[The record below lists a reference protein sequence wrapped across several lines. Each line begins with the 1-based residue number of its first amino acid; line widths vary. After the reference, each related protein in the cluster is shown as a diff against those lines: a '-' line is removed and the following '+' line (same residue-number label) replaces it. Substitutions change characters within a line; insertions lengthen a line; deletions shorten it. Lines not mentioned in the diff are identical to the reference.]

1 MNARKVRN
9 AAVTAGLCLSMAF
22 GTLPVTAIAEQA
34 QDAAPTASQEAA
46 AQHKFSFVDADHGND
61 TVGGWT
67 TTLDD
72 ALSYNPV
79 DGTHE
84 WRADGYKFLGWSV
97 ENDGTVDKYGELEGL
112 SGDITLYAV
121 WQKADSSTNQQDSVA
136 HVKYYDSLNDTYEWE
151 QTAINGLGWYFDPQ
165 ANGAMTH
172 DGYTFAGWSYDP
184 QGNYLVSEDTTLAAG
199 DINLYAQWTKNEA
212 SATKNVTYRD
222 SMGDWTWG
230 QTVTGSDGWNF
241 NSEANGAVS
250 HEGYTFAGWA
260 YNQDGSDPVTDE
272 NIATLTGDVTVYAQ
286 WTKNGFQ
293 SNVKYYDSLNDTYEW
308 EQTAINGLGWYFDPQ
323 ANGAMTHDGYTF
335 AGWSYDPQGN
345 YPVSEDT
352 TLAAGDIALYAQW
365 KQNPLAKSHI
375 LFRDSLAED
384 FDSSLISEDTF
395 DEGDVDWSTA
405 VPTKDGYT
413 FAGWAY
419 NQDGSE
425 PVAAGTVLPTGD
437 VTLWAQWTKNEDPTV
452 HATFVYR
459 DSMDDKYDW
468 SQSVDNG
475 QNWYFNPEESG
486 AMSHDG
492 YTFAGWTFDKE
503 GTEPVTDESV
513 ATLAGDVT
521 VWAQW
526 TKDAE
531 SLQTANFY
539 YRDSLNDDYVWGP
552 STVVNGQGWNF
563 NPQANGAMT
572 HDGYTFAGWSFSKN
586 GEIVS
591 QEDVQNLTGDVTLYA
606 VWNKTEVAK
615 SRVYFRDSLAED
627 FDSSL
632 ISENTFDEGDVD
644 WSTAVPT
651 KDGYTFAGWAYNQD
665 GSEPVAAGTVLP
677 VGDVTLWA
685 QWTKNPETLGQSHIY
700 FRDSLAENFDSSLIS
715 DQTFAEG
722 DTEWGANVPTRDGYT
737 FAGWAYNQ
745 DGSEAVAT
753 GTVLPV
759 GDVTLWAQ
767 WTKNEDPQP
776 EPVTKHTVT
785 FVNRGTVI
793 QVSQVEDGQVL
804 ASTPQVDSVD
814 GYTFVGWTTDQ
825 NSYTGFDFAQPITSD
840 VVVYAWYT
848 KNAVDNSDNT
858 NVPGVQK
865 TTNVESGSTTV
876 DQGGAKSDDKSD
888 DKALP
893 QTSDSM
899 PVAAVAGFGVL
910 GSLVAAAG
918 AFLKRRNN

>member
-1 MNARKVRN
+1 MNAGKVRN
-9 AAVTAGLCLSMAF
+9 AAVTAGLCLSMTF

-34 QDAAPTASQEAA
+34 QSVAPTASQEAA
-46 AQHKFSFVDADHGND
+46 AQHKFSFVDADHGNE

-67 TTLDD
+67 TTLED

-84 WRADGYKFLGWSV
+84 WKADGYKFLGWSFA
-97 ENDGTVDKYGELEGL
+97 NNGEVNSYDELKGL
-112 SGDITLYAV
+112 SGDITPYAV

-136 HVKYYDSLNDTYEWE
+136 H
-151 QTAINGLGWYFDPQ
+151 
-165 ANGAMTH
+165 
-172 DGYTFAGWSYDP
+172 
-184 QGNYLVSEDTTLAAG
+184 
-199 DINLYAQWTKNEA
+199 
-212 SATKNVTYRD
+212 
-222 SMGDWTWG
+222 
-230 QTVTGSDGWNF
+230 
-241 NSEANGAVS
+241 
-250 HEGYTFAGWA
+250 
-260 YNQDGSDPVTDE
+260 
-272 NIATLTGDVTVYAQ
+272 
-286 WTKNGFQ
+286 
-293 SNVKYYDSLNDTYEW
+293 VKYYDSLNDTYEW

-365 KQNPLAKSHI
+365 KQNPVAKSHI
-375 LFRDSLAED
+375 L
-384 FDSSLISEDTF
+384 
-395 DEGDVDWSTA
+395 
-405 VPTKDGYT
+405 
-413 FAGWAY
+413 
-419 NQDGSE
+419 
-425 PVAAGTVLPTGD
+425 
-437 VTLWAQWTKNEDPTV
+437 
-452 HATFVYR
+452 
-459 DSMDDKYDW
+459 
-468 SQSVDNG
+468 
-475 QNWYFNPEESG
+475 
-486 AMSHDG
+486 
-492 YTFAGWTFDKE
+492 
-503 GTEPVTDESV
+503 
-513 ATLAGDVT
+513 
-521 VWAQW
+521 
-526 TKDAE
+526 
-531 SLQTANFY
+531 
-539 YRDSLNDDYVWGP
+539 
-552 STVVNGQGWNF
+552 
-563 NPQANGAMT
+563 
-572 HDGYTFAGWSFSKN
+572 
-586 GEIVS
+586 
-591 QEDVQNLTGDVTLYA
+591 
-606 VWNKTEVAK
+606 
-615 SRVYFRDSLAED
+615 FRDSLAED

-644 WSTAVPT
+644 WSMAVPT
-651 KDGYTFAGWAYNQD
+651 KDGHTFAGWAYNQD
-665 GSEPVAAGTVLP
+665 GSDPVAAGTVLP
-677 VGDVTLWA
+677 TGDVTLWA

-722 DTEWGANVPTRDGYT
+722 DTEWGANVSTRDGYT

-848 KNAVDNSDNT
+848 KNAVDNSDKT

>member
-1 MNARKVRN
+1 MNAGKVRN
-9 AAVTAGLCLSMAF
+9 AAVTAGLCLSMTF

-34 QDAAPTASQEAA
+34 QSVAPTASQEAA
-46 AQHKFSFVDADHGND
+46 AQHKFSFVDADHGNE

-67 TTLDD
+67 TTLED

-84 WRADGYKFLGWSV
+84 WKADGYKFLGWSFA
-97 ENDGTVDKYGELEGL
+97 NNGEVNSYDELKGL
-112 SGDITLYAV
+112 SGDITPYAV

-136 HVKYYDSLNDTYEWE
+136 H
-151 QTAINGLGWYFDPQ
+151 
-165 ANGAMTH
+165 
-172 DGYTFAGWSYDP
+172 
-184 QGNYLVSEDTTLAAG
+184 
-199 DINLYAQWTKNEA
+199 
-212 SATKNVTYRD
+212 
-222 SMGDWTWG
+222 
-230 QTVTGSDGWNF
+230 
-241 NSEANGAVS
+241 
-250 HEGYTFAGWA
+250 
-260 YNQDGSDPVTDE
+260 
-272 NIATLTGDVTVYAQ
+272 
-286 WTKNGFQ
+286 
-293 SNVKYYDSLNDTYEW
+293 VKYYDSLNDTYEW

-365 KQNPLAKSHI
+365 KQNPVAKSHI
-375 LFRDSLAED
+375 L
-384 FDSSLISEDTF
+384 
-395 DEGDVDWSTA
+395 
-405 VPTKDGYT
+405 
-413 FAGWAY
+413 
-419 NQDGSE
+419 
-425 PVAAGTVLPTGD
+425 
-437 VTLWAQWTKNEDPTV
+437 
-452 HATFVYR
+452 
-459 DSMDDKYDW
+459 
-468 SQSVDNG
+468 
-475 QNWYFNPEESG
+475 
-486 AMSHDG
+486 
-492 YTFAGWTFDKE
+492 
-503 GTEPVTDESV
+503 
-513 ATLAGDVT
+513 
-521 VWAQW
+521 
-526 TKDAE
+526 
-531 SLQTANFY
+531 
-539 YRDSLNDDYVWGP
+539 
-552 STVVNGQGWNF
+552 
-563 NPQANGAMT
+563 
-572 HDGYTFAGWSFSKN
+572 
-586 GEIVS
+586 
-591 QEDVQNLTGDVTLYA
+591 
-606 VWNKTEVAK
+606 
-615 SRVYFRDSLAED
+615 FRDSLAED

-644 WSTAVPT
+644 WSMAVPT

-665 GSEPVAAGTVLP
+665 GSDPVAA
-677 VGDVTLWA
+677 
-685 QWTKNPETLGQSHIY
+685 
-700 FRDSLAENFDSSLIS
+700 
-715 DQTFAEG
+715 
-722 DTEWGANVPTRDGYT
+722 
-737 FAGWAYNQ
+737 
-745 DGSEAVAT
+745 

-848 KNAVDNSDNT
+848 KNAVDNSDKT

>member
-1 MNARKVRN
+1 MNAGKVRN

-84 WRADGYKFLGWSV
+84 WKADGYKFLGWSFA
-97 ENDGTVDKYGELEGL
+97 NNGEVNSYDELKGL

-184 QGNYLVSEDTTLAAG
+184 QG
-199 DINLYAQWTKNEA
+199 
-212 SATKNVTYRD
+212 
-222 SMGDWTWG
+222 
-230 QTVTGSDGWNF
+230 
-241 NSEANGAVS
+241 
-250 HEGYTFAGWA
+250 HYT
-260 YNQDGSDPVTDE
+260 
-272 NIATLTGDVTVYAQ
+272 
-286 WTKNGFQ
+286 
-293 SNVKYYDSLNDTYEW
+293 
-308 EQTAINGLGWYFDPQ
+308 
-323 ANGAMTHDGYTF
+323 
-335 AGWSYDPQGN
+335 
-345 YPVSEDT
+345 VSEDT

-365 KQNPLAKSHI
+365 KQNPVAKSHI
-375 LFRDSLAED
+375 L
-384 FDSSLISEDTF
+384 
-395 DEGDVDWSTA
+395 
-405 VPTKDGYT
+405 
-413 FAGWAY
+413 
-419 NQDGSE
+419 
-425 PVAAGTVLPTGD
+425 
-437 VTLWAQWTKNEDPTV
+437 
-452 HATFVYR
+452 
-459 DSMDDKYDW
+459 
-468 SQSVDNG
+468 
-475 QNWYFNPEESG
+475 
-486 AMSHDG
+486 
-492 YTFAGWTFDKE
+492 
-503 GTEPVTDESV
+503 
-513 ATLAGDVT
+513 
-521 VWAQW
+521 
-526 TKDAE
+526 
-531 SLQTANFY
+531 
-539 YRDSLNDDYVWGP
+539 
-552 STVVNGQGWNF
+552 
-563 NPQANGAMT
+563 
-572 HDGYTFAGWSFSKN
+572 
-586 GEIVS
+586 
-591 QEDVQNLTGDVTLYA
+591 
-606 VWNKTEVAK
+606 
-615 SRVYFRDSLAED
+615 FRDSLAED

-644 WSTAVPT
+644 WSMAVPT
-651 KDGYTFAGWAYNQD
+651 K
-665 GSEPVAAGTVLP
+665 
-677 VGDVTLWA
+677 
-685 QWTKNPETLGQSHIY
+685 
-700 FRDSLAENFDSSLIS
+700 
-715 DQTFAEG
+715 
-722 DTEWGANVPTRDGYT
+722 DGYT

>member
-1 MNARKVRN
+1 M
-9 AAVTAGLCLSMAF
+9 TF

-34 QDAAPTASQEAA
+34 QSAAPTASQEAA
-46 AQHKFSFVDADHGND
+46 AQHKFSFVDADHGNE

-67 TTLDD
+67 TTLED

-84 WRADGYKFLGWSV
+84 WKADGYKFLGWSFA
-97 ENDGTVDKYGELEGL
+97 NNGEVNSYDELKGL

-184 QGNYLVSEDTTLAAG
+184 QGNYPVSEDTTLAAG

-241 NSEANGAVS
+241 NPEANGAVS

-272 NIATLTGDVTVYAQ
+272 NIATLTSDVTVYAQ

-365 KQNPLAKSHI
+365 KQNPVAKSHI
-375 LFRDSLAED
+375 L
-384 FDSSLISEDTF
+384 
-395 DEGDVDWSTA
+395 
-405 VPTKDGYT
+405 
-413 FAGWAY
+413 
-419 NQDGSE
+419 
-425 PVAAGTVLPTGD
+425 
-437 VTLWAQWTKNEDPTV
+437 
-452 HATFVYR
+452 
-459 DSMDDKYDW
+459 
-468 SQSVDNG
+468 
-475 QNWYFNPEESG
+475 
-486 AMSHDG
+486 
-492 YTFAGWTFDKE
+492 
-503 GTEPVTDESV
+503 
-513 ATLAGDVT
+513 
-521 VWAQW
+521 
-526 TKDAE
+526 
-531 SLQTANFY
+531 
-539 YRDSLNDDYVWGP
+539 
-552 STVVNGQGWNF
+552 
-563 NPQANGAMT
+563 
-572 HDGYTFAGWSFSKN
+572 
-586 GEIVS
+586 
-591 QEDVQNLTGDVTLYA
+591 
-606 VWNKTEVAK
+606 
-615 SRVYFRDSLAED
+615 FRDSLAED

-644 WSTAVPT
+644 WSMAVPT

-665 GSEPVAAGTVLP
+665 GSEPVAA
-677 VGDVTLWA
+677 
-685 QWTKNPETLGQSHIY
+685 
-700 FRDSLAENFDSSLIS
+700 
-715 DQTFAEG
+715 
-722 DTEWGANVPTRDGYT
+722 
-737 FAGWAYNQ
+737 
-745 DGSEAVAT
+745 

-848 KNAVDNSDNT
+848 KNAVDNSDKT

>member
-1 MNARKVRN
+1 MNAGKVRN

-84 WRADGYKFLGWSV
+84 WKADGYKFLGWSFA
-97 ENDGTVDKYGELEGL
+97 NNGEVNSYDELKGL

-184 QGNYLVSEDTTLAAG
+184 QGNY
-199 DINLYAQWTKNEA
+199 
-212 SATKNVTYRD
+212 
-222 SMGDWTWG
+222 
-230 QTVTGSDGWNF
+230 
-241 NSEANGAVS
+241 
-250 HEGYTFAGWA
+250 
-260 YNQDGSDPVTDE
+260 
-272 NIATLTGDVTVYAQ
+272 
-286 WTKNGFQ
+286 
-293 SNVKYYDSLNDTYEW
+293 
-308 EQTAINGLGWYFDPQ
+308 
-323 ANGAMTHDGYTF
+323 
-335 AGWSYDPQGN
+335 
-345 YPVSEDT
+345 PVSEDT

-365 KQNPLAKSHI
+365 KQNPVAKSHI
-375 LFRDSLAED
+375 L
-384 FDSSLISEDTF
+384 
-395 DEGDVDWSTA
+395 
-405 VPTKDGYT
+405 
-413 FAGWAY
+413 
-419 NQDGSE
+419 
-425 PVAAGTVLPTGD
+425 
-437 VTLWAQWTKNEDPTV
+437 
-452 HATFVYR
+452 
-459 DSMDDKYDW
+459 
-468 SQSVDNG
+468 
-475 QNWYFNPEESG
+475 
-486 AMSHDG
+486 
-492 YTFAGWTFDKE
+492 
-503 GTEPVTDESV
+503 
-513 ATLAGDVT
+513 
-521 VWAQW
+521 
-526 TKDAE
+526 
-531 SLQTANFY
+531 
-539 YRDSLNDDYVWGP
+539 
-552 STVVNGQGWNF
+552 
-563 NPQANGAMT
+563 
-572 HDGYTFAGWSFSKN
+572 
-586 GEIVS
+586 
-591 QEDVQNLTGDVTLYA
+591 
-606 VWNKTEVAK
+606 
-615 SRVYFRDSLAED
+615 FRDSLAED

-644 WSTAVPT
+644 WSMAVPT

-793 QVSQVEDGQVL
+793 QVSRVEDGQVL

-825 NSYTGFDFAQPITSD
+825 NPYTGFDFAQPITSD

-899 PVAAVAGFGVL
+899 PAAAVAGFGVL